1 MTDVHGS
8 GAREL
13 HHWTEGLAFTAPR
26 SAAIMHG
33 LATAA
38 GQDTSLTTLLGPGWL
53 DRPLAAVRLVAG
65 VHDLVLTGQAPDLAR
80 LTYPDPDAPPPP
92 RDLLWTHTRQAI
104 FDHPDH
110 IRAALHWPVQQH
122 LPSRAAHLL
131 TGLAMLAAPRVR
143 ILELGACA
151 GLTLQPDQYWWQAPG
166 WTWGTPSSQA
176 RFTTDGPPPPPG
188 LTITRRRGCDI
199 APVNPRNPDATRR
212 LHTFLPPEHTQD
224 HHDLDAALAIAA
236 ATPPAI
242 DKDPAP
248 HWLRTQLADQPPP
261 DEHTIIWHCQL
272 WHQLTPADQDTIRNT
287 LLDAATRQPITRIA
301 YEPHEPGAAPTLT
314 IETFP

>member
-1 MTDVHGS
+1 
-8 GAREL
+8 
-13 HHWTEGLAFTAPR
+13 
-26 SAAIMHG
+26 
-33 LATAA
+33 
-38 GQDTSLTTLLGPGWL
+38 
-53 DRPLAAVRLVAG
+53 
-65 VHDLVLTGQAPDLAR
+65 
-80 LTYPDPDAPPPP
+80 
-92 RDLLWTHTRQAI
+92 
-104 FDHPDH
+104 
-110 IRAALHWPVQQH
+110 
-122 LPSRAAHLL
+122 
-131 TGLAMLAAPRVR
+131 MLAAPRVR
-143 ILELGACA
+143 ILGSGACA
-151 GLTLQPDQYWWQAPG
+151 GLTLQPDHYWWQAPG

-242 DKDPAP
+242 DNDPAP
-248 HWLRTQLADQPPP
+248 HWLRRQLADQPPP

-272 WHQLTPADQDTIRNT
+272 WHQLTPADQDTIHNT

-301 YEPHEPGAAPTLT
+301 YEPREPAGTPTLT
-314 IETFP
+314 IETFS